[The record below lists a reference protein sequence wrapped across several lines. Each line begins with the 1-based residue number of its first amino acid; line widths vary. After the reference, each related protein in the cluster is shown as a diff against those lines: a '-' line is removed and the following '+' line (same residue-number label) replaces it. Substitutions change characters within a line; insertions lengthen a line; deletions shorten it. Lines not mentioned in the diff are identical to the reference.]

1 MLERRGSVAR
11 GDRLGGRDRGDGRR
25 CRAVDAR
32 HGEIVGAAGAHGHHA
47 AGGYRIFGARWLG
60 GLAGEEDRRAPCIG
74 GRRHPGID
82 AGNGSGGAFPALKGL
97 AEAGQTF
104 GAGHDEADDEQDQH
118 QEAQRVRVAR
128 SKPWRRN
135 AGAQAVEGGEHA
147 PAMGL
152 PQHLTHGVVGA

>member
-1 MLERRGSVAR
+1 VPPVRTVTTLPVGTEYSVP
-11 GDRLGGRDRGDGRR
+11 
-25 CRAVDAR
+25 
-32 HGEIVGAAGAHGHHA
+32 
-47 AGGYRIFGARWLG
+47 G
-60 GLAGEEDRRAPCIG
+60 GLAVSPVRKIG
-74 GRRHPGID
+74 GRHPGID